1 MKTSKTILGI
11 LGGVAIGAILGI
23 LYPPNK
29 GSKTRKKIIK
39 KTNKTKNKLKDNY
52 SQFIDTV
59 SEKYNSIV
67 ANEEELMEKGKEE
80 LKKLKNEF
88 SK

>member
-11 LGGVAIGAILGI
+11 LGGVAIGAVLGI
-23 LYPPNK
+23 LYAPNK